1 MKTTIIEEKVAQI
14 SNLHQETVIKFGNEI
29 LKLDLSVKIL
39 KLGLDLHYRQVT
51 VAMQEDG
58 RLVVAVGKM
67 AYRDFLKWIKK
78 KLAQT
83 SEVNAFKKRNKVA
96 QFIIGK
102 GYEPESVWAILKE
115 NE

>member
-1 MKTTIIEEKVAQI
+1 MNKDLLIQRRTESSALDDSVRAQVAQI
-14 SNLHQETVIKFGNEI
+14 SCLDQERVIKTVIKYGNERI
-29 LKLDLSVKIL
+29 ELDRSVKIL

-78 KLAQT
+78 KPAPVGT
-83 SEVNAFKKRNKVA
+83 
-96 QFIIGK
+96 G
-102 GYEPESVWAILKE
+102 
-115 NE
+115 

>member
-1 MKTTIIEEKVAQI
+1 M
-14 SNLHQETVIKFGNEI
+14 
-29 LKLDLSVKIL
+29 KIL

-78 KLAQT
+78 KPAPVGT
-83 SEVNAFKKRNKVA
+83 
-96 QFIIGK
+96 G
-102 GYEPESVWAILKE
+102 
-115 NE
+115 